1 MLYPPPPAPLLGAVP
16 APLFGAVPAPLLGV
30 AGDGVDGPGVSPGTV

>member
-16 APLFGAVPAPLLGV
+16 APLFGAVPAPLLGA